1 MYIHNYFPVVSCCIL
16 YDLGTGLCK
25 SNLSM
30 AHTALPLLLL
40 LTLSLLFPP
49 QNVVC
54 HHWDVLCCA
63 IVPCCGTSPCFEI
76 APCRE
81 TVLNHS
87 LPSSPSSPLSLRELC
102 THNTETVKWKL
113 ITLAD
118 VYSNYGHWSDQET
131 KYDLSLYRS
140 TIIPQV
146 TL

>member
-1 MYIHNYFPVVSCCIL
+1 MNLARPYGQEYYSYTLLQLFHIQLGRACIHACIHACTLHIHNYFPVVSCCIL
-16 YDLGTGLCK
+16 YGLGTGLRK

-30 AHTALPLLLL
+30 AHISLPLLLL

-63 IVPCCGTSPCFEI
+63 IVPCCGTSPCFET

-87 LPSSPSSPLSLRELC
+87 LLSSPSSLLSLLELC
-102 THNTETVKWKL
+102 THNTETV
-113 ITLAD
+113 
-118 VYSNYGHWSDQET
+118 N
-131 KYDLSLYRS
+131 
-140 TIIPQV
+140 
-146 TL
+146 

>member
-1 MYIHNYFPVVSCCIL
+1 MNLAWPYGQVLYYSYTLLQLFHIQLELGELASMLASLHIHVHNYFPVVSCCIL
-16 YDLGTGLCK
+16 YDLGTGLRK

-30 AHTALPLLLL
+30 AHISLPLLLL

-87 LPSSPSSPLSLRELC
+87 LPSSPSSLLSLLELC
-102 THNTETVKWKL
+102 TYNTETV
-113 ITLAD
+113 
-118 VYSNYGHWSDQET
+118 N
-131 KYDLSLYRS
+131 
-140 TIIPQV
+140 
-146 TL
+146 